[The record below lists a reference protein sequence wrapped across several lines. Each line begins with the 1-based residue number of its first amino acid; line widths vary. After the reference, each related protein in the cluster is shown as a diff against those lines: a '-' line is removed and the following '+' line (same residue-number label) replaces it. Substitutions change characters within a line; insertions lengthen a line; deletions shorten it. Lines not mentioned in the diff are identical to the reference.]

1 MVDDADAATARTTL
15 GLVIGTDVQ
24 AYDADTAKLDTVQTF
39 TATQTLNDVKI
50 ASNKHVYFN
59 AVTDNG
65 NSSTADTIDW

>member
-1 MVDDADAATARTTL
+1 M
-15 GLVIGTDVQ
+15 Q
-24 AYDADTAKLDTVQTF
+24 AYDADTTKNDVANTF
-39 TATQTLNDVKI
+39 TALQTMDDVKI